1 MDMGTRRKRNH
12 PRKNVA
18 GIVAGGMRHGKRIT
32 IVSVCGT
39 GAIEKKMKKDAGNTV
54 TKKYRKNRK
63 RYTLTLRSLSA
74 DYQNPY
80 EVMLHSV
87 FQILVDFVEKEKP
100 WDYINWESDDGHKK
114 ASDTF
119 KEAYAY
125 WKKKRPILVKNY
137 EKTVSASV
145 KNFDFGSMTFITKS
159 DRKLIALSVRQEK
172 FIDGQDK
179 KYMKALLDVRKYM
192 WT

>member
-1 MDMGTRRKRNH
+1 MGTRRKRNH

-18 GIVAGGMRHGKRIT
+18 EIVVGGMRPGKRAMT
-32 IVSVCGT
+32 ASVCGT

-54 TKKYRKNRK
+54 VKNYRKNRK

-80 EVMLHSV
+80 KVMLHSV

-100 WDYINWESDDGHKK
+100 WNYINWESDEGHKK

-119 KEAYAY
+119 KKAYAY
-125 WKKKRPILVKNY
+125 WKKERPVLVKNY
-137 EKTVSASV
+137 KKTVSASV
-145 KNFDFGSMTFITKS
+145 KNFDFRVMTFTTKS
-159 DRKLIALSVRQEK
+159 DRKLVALSVRQEK
-172 FIDGQDK
+172 FIDDQDK
-179 KYMKALLDVRKYM
+179 KHMMALLDVRKYM